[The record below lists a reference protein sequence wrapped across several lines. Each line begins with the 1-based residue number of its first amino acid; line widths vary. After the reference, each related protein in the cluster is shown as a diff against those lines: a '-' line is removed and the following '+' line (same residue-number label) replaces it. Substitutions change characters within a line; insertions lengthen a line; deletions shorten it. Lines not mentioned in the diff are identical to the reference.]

1 MSRCGSHRMENRL
14 IDYGEK
20 SYLALGIIFIDMF
33 IRFDMIHERDR
44 QTDRQT
50 DTA

>member
-20 SYLALGIIFIDMF
+20 SYLALGIIFI
-33 IRFDMIHERDR
+33 
-44 QTDRQT
+44 QYNSYLKKAGVQNY
-50 DTA
+50 A